1 MAALQKLI
9 SLTESKSDGALAAW
23 QRLKAQCDDA
33 LMKLSLLKQHR
44 QRYRELLNADLGEG
58 MPANSTMVYL
68 GFIGQIEE
76 VVLRQE
82 SEVGRLEAAC
92 SRQWQELAEL
102 RREKRVYE
110 IVHER
115 ATERGLAVALRRSQA
130 EIDELL
136 QRVSKGPYANNQP

>member
-1 MAALQKLI
+1 MAGLHKLI
-9 SLTESKSDGALAAW
+9 SHTGHRSDGALATW
-23 QRLKAQCDDA
+23 QRLKTQCDEA
-33 LMKLSLLKQHR
+33 LKKLSLLKQHR
-44 QRYRELLNADLGEG
+44 ERYRNLLNANLGKG
-58 MPANSTMVYL
+58 MPAVSTMAYL
-68 GFIGQIEE
+68 GFIGQIDQ

-92 SRQWQELAEL
+92 SQQWQELVEI

-115 ATERGLAVALRRSQA
+115 ATSRELADALRRSQA

-136 QRVSKGPYANNQP
+136 QRVSKGL